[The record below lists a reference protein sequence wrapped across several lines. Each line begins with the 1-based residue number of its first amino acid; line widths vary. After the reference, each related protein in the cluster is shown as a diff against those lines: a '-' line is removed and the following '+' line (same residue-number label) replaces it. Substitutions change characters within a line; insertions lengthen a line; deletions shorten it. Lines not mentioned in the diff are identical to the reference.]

1 MQKGL
6 ELHTKEAALQ
16 ECQNERNR
24 LLEESKRPQ
33 KLVDENKSVVVML
46 KKEHQTQSTKREEAH
61 QSQITEALNELQRE
75 HESTLEA
82 FELKI

>member
-1 MQKGL
+1 
-6 ELHTKEAALQ
+6 
-16 ECQNERNR
+16 
-24 LLEESKRPQ
+24 
-33 KLVDENKSVVVML
+33 ML

-61 QSQITEALNELQRE
+61 QSQITEALKELQRE